1 MDIVLLLTL
10 LLLIAC
16 ALLLILYPLW
26 QQTNSK
32 TIFQASSG
40 PGQTLEEYQ
49 AQYRAALAAI
59 KDLTFD
65 YEMGKVSAEDYDT
78 LLVKSKLNAAK
89 IRRQID
95 LLSDI
100 AEAEPV
106 DEPVDA
112 EIEQLVASLRNG
124 HQAADELLLA
134 EVEAEIELLKQL
146 QAVPSAISCSKCG
159 KPVQPDD
166 AFCSRC
172 GQPVVQP
179 EVKAP
184 ADACPT
190 CGYKIKADDAFCAKC
205 GTPLTEKEPAQSYE
219 PAASRPQERLAR

>member
-1 MDIVLLLTL
+1 MDIVLLTTI
-10 LLLIAC
+10 LLLIGF

-26 QQTNSK
+26 QQ
-32 TIFQASSG
+32 QARSQTVLQSPR
-40 PGQTLEEYQ
+40 PGQTLDEYQ

-78 LLVKSKLNAAK
+78 LLVRSKLNAAK
-89 IRRQID
+89 IRQQID
-95 LLSDI
+95 LLSEA

-106 DEPVDA
+106 DETVDA
-112 EIEQLVASLRNG
+112 EIEQLVAQLRNG

-134 EVEAEIELLKQL
+134 EVEAEIELLKQA
-146 QAVPSAISCSKCG
+146 QAVPSAVSCSKCG
-159 KPVQPDD
+159 KAVQPDD

-184 ADACPT
+184 ADVCPA

-205 GTPLTEKEPAQSYE
+205 GAALKKEPAQSYE
-219 PAASRPQERLAR
+219 SATPR